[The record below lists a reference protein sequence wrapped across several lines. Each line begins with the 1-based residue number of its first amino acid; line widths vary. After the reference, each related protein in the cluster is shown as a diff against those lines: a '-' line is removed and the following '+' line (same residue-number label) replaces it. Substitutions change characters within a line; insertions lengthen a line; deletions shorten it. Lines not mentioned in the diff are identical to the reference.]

1 MISIHVLTAQATH
14 VMAAPSA
21 CMSTAMS
28 AGVAAGAGVHV
39 GDGAFLGA
47 NESIGVTLFLQFCTH
62 PLLPSGTQ
70 QGF

>member
-1 MISIHVLTAQATH
+1 MQVQVQVKVLRQR
-14 VMAAPSA
+14 
-21 CMSTAMS
+21 
-28 AGVAAGAGVHV
+28 VAAGAGVHV